1 MDDVLLVGL
10 LVLCV
15 INFLILVVLVLR
27 TGKSGPEKMIAR
39 LNVLEAHVFKINET
53 VREELKVNR
62 EEVMSVS
69 KSNREEL
76 RLSVLEFRQ
85 ELTGVLRSMSGQNQQ
100 SLSGMQEKL
109 ERIFA
114 GFQNV
119 FDRNVHSFNELQRE
133 KFMRLEQRMQ
143 DLVLSTEGKLET
155 MRITVDEKLQK
166 TLNERLGQSFEIVN
180 RQLENVQKGLGEM
193 QLLAQDVGGLKKVLS
208 NVRTRGILG
217 EIQLKSLLEQILSPI
232 QYAENVKT
240 KKGSADVVEFA
251 IRFPGRN
258 EIEGTDVFLPVDSK
272 FPLDV
277 YSRMQDA
284 YDTGDPVQIEVA
296 GKQLEQVIK
305 KSARDIRDKY
315 IDPPHTTDFAVMF
328 LPVEGLYAEVV
339 RKTDL
344 IELLQREMKIIVT
357 GPTTLAAMLNSF
369 HLGFRTLAIQKRSG
383 EVWQVL
389 AAVKAEFTNFAGM
402 LQKAKGNIDTA
413 SGQLEQILGVRTRAI
428 ERKLR
433 EIEAA
438 SPEDT
443 ERLLWD
449 NKNPEK

>member
-1 MDDVLLVGL
+1 MIGALTAGLFVLTL
-10 LVLCV
+10 LNLM
-15 INFLILVVLVLR
+15 ILFLILHRISNV
-27 TGKSGPEKMIAR
+27 GAAKIIAR
-39 LNVLEAHVFKINET
+39 LDILEAHVFKINES
-53 VREELKVNR
+53 VREELKANR
-62 EEVMSVS
+62 EEVLLVS
-69 KSNREEL
+69 RENREEL
-76 RLSVLEFRQ
+76 RMTVMEFRQ
-85 ELTGVLRSMSGQNQQ
+85 ELSEVLRTMSVQNQQ
-100 SLSGMQEKL
+100 SISGMHENIK
-109 ERIFA
+109 RIFS
-114 GFQNV
+114 GFQDV

-133 KFMRLEQRMQ
+133 KFVRLEQRMQ
-143 DLVLSTEGKLET
+143 DLVLATEGKLEA
-155 MRITVDEKLQK
+155 MRVTVDEKLQK

-180 RQLENVQKGLGEM
+180 RQLESVQKGLGEM

-217 EIQLKSLLEQILSPI
+217 EIQLKSLLEQVLSPI
-232 QYAENVKT
+232 QYAENVRT
-240 KKGSADVVEFA
+240 KNGSADVVEFA
-251 IRFPGRN
+251 IRFPGRGD
-258 EIEGTDVFLPVDSK
+258 ETGEVFLPIDSK
-272 FPLDV
+272 FPLDI
-277 YSRMQDA
+277 YNRMQEA
-284 YDTGDPVQIEVA
+284 YDTGDPVQIEIA
-296 GKQLEQVIK
+296 GKHLEQSIRK
-305 KSARDIRDKY
+305 FARDIRDKY
-315 IDPPHTTDFAVMF
+315 IDPPYTTDFAVMF

-339 RKTDL
+339 RKTSL
-344 IELLQREMKIIVT
+344 IELLQREMKIIIT

-389 AAVKAEFTNFAGM
+389 AAVKAEFANFAGM

-428 ERKLR
+428 ERKLK

>member
-1 MDDVLLVGL
+1 MVGFLAAGLYILCLVN
-10 LVLCV
+10 LV
-15 INFLILVVLVLR
+15 ILVVVLFR
-27 TGKSGPEKMIAR
+27 ISKTGAGKIISR
-39 LNVLEAHVFKINET
+39 LNVLEAHVFRINES
-53 VREELKVNR
+53 VREELRVNR
-62 EEVMSVS
+62 EEAMSMS

-85 ELTGVLRSMSGQNQQ
+85 ELTEALRSMSVQNQQ
-100 SLSGMQEKL
+100 SISGMQEKL
-109 ERIFA
+109 ERIFS
-114 GFQNV
+114 GFQDV

-143 DLVLSTEGKLET
+143 DLVQSTEGKLEA

-166 TLNERLGQSFEIVN
+166 TLNERIGQSFEIVN
-180 RQLENVQKGLGEM
+180 RQLESVQKGLGEM

-217 EIQLKSLLEQILSPI
+217 EIQLKSLLEQILSPV
-232 QYAENVKT
+232 QYAENVRT
-240 KKGSADVVEFA
+240 KSGSADAVEFA
-251 IRFPGRN
+251 IRFPGRSDQ
-258 EIEGTDVFLPVDSK
+258 EGEVFLPIDSK

-277 YSRMQDA
+277 YSKLQEA
-284 YDTGDPVQIEVA
+284 YDTGDPAHIEIA
-296 GKQLEQVIK
+296 GKQLEQVIR

-339 RKTDL
+339 RKTSL
-344 IELLQREMKIIVT
+344 IELLQREMKIIIT

-389 AAVKAEFTNFAGM
+389 AAVKAEFANFAAM

-413 SGQLEQILGVRTRAI
+413 SGQLEQVLGVRTRAI

>member
-1 MDDVLLVGL
+1 MVGVLAAGLYILCLVNLVMLVAVLLRISKTGAGK
-10 LVLCV
+10 V
-15 INFLILVVLVLR
+15 I
-27 TGKSGPEKMIAR
+27 SR
-39 LNVLEAHVFKINET
+39 LNVLEAHVFKINES
-53 VREELKVNR
+53 VREELRVNR
-62 EEVMSVS
+62 EEGLSIS
-69 KSNREEL
+69 KANREEL

-85 ELTGVLRSMSGQNQQ
+85 ELTETLRSMSVINQQ
-100 SLSGMQEKL
+100 STSGMQEKL
-109 ERIFA
+109 ERIFS
-114 GFQNV
+114 GFQDV

-143 DLVLSTEGKLET
+143 DLVQSTEGKLEA
-155 MRITVDEKLQK
+155 MRTTVDEKLHK
-166 TLNERLGQSFEIVN
+166 TLNERIGQSFEIVN
-180 RQLENVQKGLGEM
+180 RQLESVQKGLGEM

-217 EIQLKSLLEQILSPI
+217 EIQLKSLLEQILSPV
-232 QYAENVKT
+232 QYAENVRT
-240 KKGSADVVEFA
+240 KNGSADAVEFA
-251 IRFPGRN
+251 IRFPGRSDQ
-258 EIEGTDVFLPVDSK
+258 EGEVFLPIDSK

-277 YSRMQDA
+277 YSKLQDA
-284 YDTGDPVQIEVA
+284 YDTGDPVQIEIA
-296 GKQLEQVIK
+296 GKQLEQVIR

-339 RKTDL
+339 RKTSL
-344 IELLQREMKIIVT
+344 IELLQREMKIIIT

-369 HLGFRTLAIQKRSG
+369 HLGFRTLAIQRRSG

-389 AAVKAEFTNFAGM
+389 AAVKAEFANFAAM

-413 SGQLEQILGVRTRAI
+413 SGQLEQVLGVRTRAI